1 MKVRL
6 ANATLA
12 MSSLLFC
19 AAAAWSVSQFEWVRA
34 HRLVLPFVFVA
45 LVLLLGWRYGRGIGI
60 LGSILSAFV
69 FAHALYEPVGSFF
82 VEDQGARSALAWALL
97 LGVSASY
104 LLLPGREELHKK

>member
-12 MSSLLFC
+12 TSALLLC
-19 AAAAWSVSQFEWVRA
+19 ATAAWSVSQIGWVHA
-34 HRLVLPFVFVA
+34 HRLVLPFAFLI
-45 LVLLLGWRYGRGIGI
+45 LVLVLGSRYGRLVGI
-60 LGSILSAFV
+60 LGSILSAFI

-82 VEDQGARSALAWALL
+82 VADQAARSALAWALL

-104 LLLPGREELHKK
+104 LLLPTGSELRKK